1 MKKILNELY
10 LLDPSLKEYEADLI
24 VLIGR
29 MSELKP
35 GTRFDADFAKRLR
48 KEVLLLKAVPKPE
61 KKSFTF
67 NLILMNKRMYAA
79 VGSVAVLGM
88 VAALLLL
95 SRDYRPGQPAAINS
109 GFSRLAVG
117 AFGSLKDLSANTGT
131 ESAGT
136 LASGGGANPTAAH
149 DNSVAAS
156 DVAVSNT
163 AIAVPRTAIAAPVA
177 ATTNGTAVATGA
189 AKMMILPMVNF
200 KYSYV
205 GEPLTLTEAQG
216 DVLRRVKGAGQLSQ
230 DLARL
235 ISSQD
240 LTMLDISS
248 FRNLKMT
255 NLTLSEDKDQG
266 LTITLD
272 LIENS
277 INIFENWE
285 KWRVPERDACG
296 NDSACWD
303 KYRLKIEDVPSDN
316 DLIAFADKFLADHK
330 IDRAHYGEAQVDNN
344 WREVYAQT
352 ENKNDAYVPEYTTV
366 VYPLLINGAPV
377 REQDGSYYGLR
388 VTINILKK
396 AASGLNGLT
405 PFAYETSSYALA
417 TDASDVI
424 KAAEK
429 GGYNSGY
436 LGGNGEV
443 KTIELGT
450 PTRSYVQVW
459 KYSDNRNN
467 ELLIP
472 ALIFPIVKAPKDY
485 YGQKSIMVPLVKDML
500 DEISTNRTEPSSGPS
515 SSGSSGSPVEPV
527 QSAPSGSSG
536 VIMYK

>member
-1 MKKILNELY
+1 MKKILSELY
-10 LLDPSLKEYEADLI
+10 LLDPSLKEHETDLI

-35 GTRFDADFAKRLR
+35 GTRFDAAFARRLK
-48 KEVLLLKAVPKPE
+48 KEVMLLKAAPNPE
-61 KKSFTF
+61 KKSFAF

-95 SRDYRPGQPAAINS
+95 SRDYRPGQPTAINS
-109 GFSRLAVG
+109 GFSRLSVG
-117 AFGSLKDLSANTGT
+117 AFGSLRNLNANTGA
-131 ESAGT
+131 ESAGA
-136 LASGGGANPTAAH
+136 LASGGANLTAAH

-156 DVAVSNT
+156 DVAVSKT
-163 AIAVPRTAIAAPVA
+163 AASVSRTAIAAPA
-177 ATTNGTAVATGA
+177 AAIATNGPAVATGV

-205 GEPLTLTEAQG
+205 GEPLALTEDQG

-240 LTMLDISS
+240 LAMLDLSS

-296 NDSACWD
+296 NDTACWD

-316 DLIAFADKFLADHK
+316 DLIALADKFLADHK
-330 IDRAHYGEAQVDNN
+330 IDRTHYGEAQVDND
-344 WREVYAQT
+344 WREVYTQT

-366 VYPLLINGAPV
+366 IYPLLINGAPV
-377 REQDGSYYGLR
+377 REQGGSYYGLR
-388 VTINILKK
+388 VTVNILKK

-436 LGGNGEV
+436 FGGNGET

-450 PTRSYVQVW
+450 PIRSYVQVW

-467 ELLIP
+467 ELLVP

-485 YGQKSIMVPLVKDML
+485 YGQKSITVPLVKDML
-500 DEISTNRTEPSSGPS
+500 DEILTNEAGQPSVPG
-515 SSGSSGSPVEPV
+515 SSGSSGS
-527 QSAPSGSSG
+527 SGSG